1 MYKCI
6 YIFWADA
13 IKYLICRD
21 PVTAA
26 MAAATPTLKFTVEQ
40 YDLMVGAGVFSRP
53 PAADTPGGDVPRVE
67 LLEGEIV
74 MMSPIGPRHEEIVDR
89 LNEWSAA
96 AAPRGVA
103 RIRVQQ
109 SLGIPGR
116 QSVPQPDIAWVRPR
130 DYAASRPQ
138 AGDALLVI
146 EVAETSLRYDL
157 GEKAAVY
164 AAGGVPEY
172 WVVDPAAEVVRRLRT
187 PGMAAYAERR
197 VFVRGES
204 LAPLAWPEAT
214 LTVDSLYA
222 PRA

>member
-1 MYKCI
+1 MECRGGSGGAWPG
-6 YIFWADA
+6 FVFNNHWGFPADRA
-13 IKYLICRD
+13 CR
-21 PVTAA
+21 
-26 MAAATPTLKFTVEQ
+26 
-40 YDLMVGAGVFSRP
+40 S
-53 PAADTPGGDVPRVE
+53 
-67 LLEGEIV
+67 
-74 MMSPIGPRHEEIVDR
+74 
-89 LNEWSAA
+89 
-96 AAPRGVA
+96 
-103 RIRVQQ
+103 
-109 SLGIPGR
+109 
-116 QSVPQPDIAWVRPR
+116 PDIAWVRPR